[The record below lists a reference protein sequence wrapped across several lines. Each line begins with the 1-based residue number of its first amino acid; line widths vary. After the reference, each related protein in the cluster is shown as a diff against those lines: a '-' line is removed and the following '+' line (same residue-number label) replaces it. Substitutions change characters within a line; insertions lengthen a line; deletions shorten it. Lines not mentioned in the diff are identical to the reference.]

1 MYMYIYVYIY
11 TCVYIYIYKYMYIHI
26 LTLTLSLTLLT
37 LCMRRLV
44 MSLNNGEGLNPSRN
58 PDPNFLKAPV
68 GAPTYLFPQ

>member
-1 MYMYIYVYIY
+1 
-11 TCVYIYIYKYMYIHI
+11 MYIHI